1 MYLRIISIIILSSL
15 LLACK
20 SNKSMAGEEE
30 EKVPFNNKVLVRM
43 TPDITADYLVEK
55 YKEYSLTYKGKTSK
69 STRSVLFEFDDT
81 KISHKNMLALLNKDK
96 EIESA
101 SGMKKANKSSKAG
114 RSLQKS
120 GPVAPIK

>member
-1 MYLRIISIIILSSL
+1 
-15 LLACK
+15 
-20 SNKSMAGEEE
+20 
-30 EKVPFNNKVLVRM
+30 M

-55 YKEYSLTYKGKTSK
+55 YNEYSLSYKGKTSK

-96 EIESA
+96 GIESA

-120 GPVAPIK
+120 EPAVPIK